1 MILADLEP
9 EKVRGNEMQNVRKLP
24 PLNWLRSFESA
35 ARLMSFTHAAEEL
48 HMTQGAVSQH
58 IRSLEAHLKSELFI
72 RLARRIELTEEGL
85 AYLTI
90 VQASIQ
96 HLEVATNEIFGE
108 GHRKKIKVKGSIAFF
123 TYWLNAR
130 RLSMFHK
137 EHPDINIQF
146 NTDIWMREE
155 GISGDIEI
163 RWGKGQWQGVNSVRL
178 THDKLFPVC
187 APKLLNSL
195 DLKNTSDLERHNL
208 IHVMGYEQGWGEWLK
223 YVDCRTVNAS
233 KGMQFDTYACV
244 LNLVESGFG
253 VALGRSSLV
262 EEQLKSG
269 SLVAPFEQQLPGTED
284 FYLIY
289 PTTGFSNPYARRFA
303 EWLVKHSSGG
313 TLM

>member
-1 MILADLEP
+1 
-9 EKVRGNEMQNVRKLP
+9 MQNVRKLP

-35 ARLMSFTHAAEEL
+35 ARLMSFTLAAEEL

-58 IRSLEAHLKSELFI
+58 IRSLEAHLKSHLFI

-96 HLEVATNEIFGE
+96 HLEIATNEIFGE
-108 GHRKKIKVKGSIAFF
+108 GHRKQIKVKGSIAFF

-130 RLSMFHK
+130 RLSLFHQ

-155 GISGDIEI
+155 NISADMEI
-163 RWGKGQWQGVNSVRL
+163 RWGKGQWQGVNFVRL

-187 APKLLNSL
+187 GPKLLNQL
-195 DLKNTSDLERHNL
+195 NLNDIHDLEHHNL

-223 YVDCRTVNAS
+223 YVGCSTVNTS
-233 KGMQFDTYACV
+233 RGMQFDTYACV

-262 EEQLKSG
+262 EDQLKSG
-269 SLVAPFEQQLPGTED
+269 TLVAPFEQHLSTTED

-289 PTTGFSNPYARRFA
+289 PTTGFSNPFARRFA
-303 EWLVKHSSGG
+303 EWLVRHSSRG

>member
-1 MILADLEP
+1 M
-9 EKVRGNEMQNVRKLP
+9 KKLP

-35 ARLMSFTHAAEEL
+35 ARLMSFTLAAEEL

-58 IRSLEAHLKSELFI
+58 IRSLEAHLKSQLFI

-108 GHRKKIKVKGSIAFF
+108 GHRKQIKVKGSIAFF

-130 RLSMFHK
+130 RLRLFHQ

-155 GISGDIEI
+155 SISGDMEI
-163 RWGKGQWQGVNSVRL
+163 RWGKGQWQGVNFVRL
-178 THDKLFPVC
+178 TQDKLFPVC
-187 APKLLNSL
+187 GPDLLKSSSL
-195 DLKNTSDLERHNL
+195 TAISDLNRHNL
-208 IHVMGYEQGWGEWLK
+208 LHVMGYEQGWGEWLK
-223 YVDCRTVNAS
+223 YVGCNDVSAS
-233 KGMQFDTYACV
+233 SGMQFDTYACV

-253 VALGRSSLV
+253 VALGRTSLV
-262 EEQLKSG
+262 EEQLKAG
-269 SLVAPFEQQLPGTED
+269 SLIAPFKQHLPCSED

-289 PTTGFSNPYARRFA
+289 PASGFSNPYARYFA
-303 EWLVKHSSGG
+303 EWLVRHSSGG
-313 TLM
+313 KLI